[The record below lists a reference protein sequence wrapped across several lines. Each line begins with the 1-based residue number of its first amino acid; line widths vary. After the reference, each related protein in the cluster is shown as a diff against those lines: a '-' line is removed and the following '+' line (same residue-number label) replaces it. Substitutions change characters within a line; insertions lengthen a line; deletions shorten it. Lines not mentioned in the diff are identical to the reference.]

1 MNGAKS
7 QFTFEPTDDLLN
19 WKILSRGTSEVA
31 VNKLL
36 DWVVCRSLMRCGIAL
51 KVVKEIAATDALK
64 KKYLAKLQ
72 LSFHSLDD
80 SQISDANLLEAYTMC
95 FTYENGGLHIG
106 TAGGKNAPINTIV
119 LQDAKKG
126 LYSLIDDVLLI
137 IQRRA
142 PLPCNVIPGMHLQV
156 R

>member
-19 WKILSRGTSEVA
+19 WKILRRGTNDKA

-36 DWVVCRSLMRCGIAL
+36 DWIVRCLLIHCNIFL
-51 KVVKEIAATDALK
+51 TREQENAATDALE

-72 LSFHSLDD
+72 LAFHSLDD
-80 SQISDANLLEAYTMC
+80 SPISDDNLIEAYTMC
-95 FTYENGGLHIG
+95 FTYENGELHIG
-106 TAGGKNAPINTIV
+106 TAEGKDAPTNTMV
-119 LQDAKKG
+119 LRDAKAG

-142 PLPCNVIPGMHLQV
+142 PLPGKSIP
-156 R
+156 